1 MLLSFLNKFEFFCN
15 IQMILDIFFLFDSLD
30 VQNLLKRV
38 RFRLDLGYISFF
50 FFVRFG
56 LNKLDVILKL

>member
-1 MLLSFLNKFEFFCN
+1 MLLSFLNKFESFCN

-50 FFVRFG
+50 FIRFG

>member
-1 MLLSFLNKFEFFCN
+1 MLLSFLNKFESFCN

-38 RFRLDLGYISFF
+38 RFRVDLGYISFF
-50 FFVRFG
+50 FF
-56 LNKLDVILKL
+56 LLDLD